1 MGHWGNLVCPCAPCL
16 SQSAG
21 RKGEKIMALQAV
33 TLAHL
38 RDGCRYLNS
47 FKRGNLRGQPVSRVG
62 WSERGQ
68 LSEGW
73 WADLESVQGVVYVVY
88 SYGTPIAWTPRAMPE
103 GETSRRWIVP
113 PVSYSRSTTN
123 HQDATRAAIEA
134 SGGYIGNARVV
145 PATA

>member
-1 MGHWGNLVCPCAPCL
+1 MGRRGNLVCPCAPCL
-16 SQSAG
+16 SQSTG

-38 RDGCRYLNS
+38 RDGCRYLDP
-47 FKRGNLRGQPVSRVG
+47 FKRGNLRGRHASRG
-62 WSERGQ
+62 DWSTRGR
-68 LSEGW
+68 LPEGW
-73 WADLESVQGVVYVVY
+73 WADLTSVQGAVYVVY
-88 SYGTPIAWTPRAMPE
+88 SHGTPIAWTPWIMPE
-103 GETSRRWIVP
+103 GEVSRRWIVP

-123 HQDATRAAIEA
+123 HQNATRAAIEA